1 MAGWITPTIVGVLC
15 SIIVGAVVWSYK
27 ATRRLGG
34 AEKEVEIL
42 THDEEKRR
50 AAAAILAAP
59 IPLGRNLRRRLRELA
74 GRDGDPPV
82 PGVE

>member
-1 MAGWITPTIVGVLC
+1 MAGWVTPALVGVIS
-15 SIIVGAVVWSYK
+15 SIIVGIVVWSYK

-34 AEKEVEIL
+34 AEKEAEVL
-42 THDEEKRR
+42 RGDEDKRR